1 MSSRSEKLL
10 RGSKM
15 KDLRGFLVRYI
26 ELQRGLRRYLKGAPT
41 DGVSG
46 QSLGRKGVKAV
57 QGIKRQC
64 K

>member
-1 MSSRSEKLL
+1 
-10 RGSKM
+10 M

-26 ELQRGLRRYLKGAPT
+26 EVQRGLRRYLKGAPT